1 VPARILVVEDDS
13 PNRSLVTKFL
23 RHLGYQLLEAT
34 DGVQALELASSSA
47 VDLILL
53 DLGLPGLDGYQVA
66 RRLKSDPATADI
78 PLVAL
83 TAYALPSDQ
92 DRATKAGCDYYVA
105 KPFEL
110 DVLGALIEQ
119 ALGSRACR

>member
-1 VPARILVVEDDS
+1 
-13 PNRSLVTKFL
+13 LVTKFL

-53 DLGLPGLDGYQVA
+53 DLGLPALDGYQVA

-83 TAYALPSDQ
+83 TAYALRSDQ
-92 DRATKAGCDYYVA
+92 DRATKAGCDYYLA